1 MNKNLDYFEAFVWPF
16 CEKDCLFCNEWWYGK
31 RKFHSLEEFKKIIDK
46 NNFSKVV
53 LTWWEPMTNPKLD
66 EYISYCKN
74 KNIIISLV
82 TAIDSKNYLQKIE
95 QYIHAGLNEIMISL
109 EWPEK
114 IHDALIQKKWAYKQ
128 IIETLYYLNTLNNSQ
143 IKVIIHSNIN
153 AVNYKYLVSF
163 IKHILNNF
171 PCIFNYH
178 LQMLEP
184 FGSAYQNKKI
194 LFKSYSE
201 LIEPIFK
208 NIDTIQ
214 SKHKIKFWRLPLCLV
229 WKNNQSY
236 ISQTPQIFE
245 EHNNQTELAG
255 YEWTKYQ
262 SNICKK
268 CSKYKICDGFFD
280 YYIKEYWTKEII
292 PFT

>member
-114 IHDALIQKKWAYKQ
+114 IHDTLIQKKWAYKQ
-128 IIETLYYLNTLNNSQ
+128 IIETLYYLNILNKSQ
-143 IKVIIHSNIN
+143 LKVIIHSNIN
-153 AVNYKYLVSF
+153 AVNYKFLANF
-163 IKHILNNF
+163 IKHILANF
-171 PCIFNYH
+171 RCIFNYH

-184 FGSAYQNKKI
+184 FGSAYENKKI
-194 LFKSYSE
+194 LFKNYSE
-201 LIEPIFK
+201 LIKPIFE
-208 NIDTIQ
+208 NIENIPDKQ
-214 SKHKIKFWRLPLCLV
+214 KIKFWRLPLCLV
-229 WKNNQSY
+229 WEKNHKY

-262 SNICKK
+262 SNLCKK
-268 CSKYKICDGFFD
+268 CTKNKICDGFFD
-280 YYIKEYWTKEII
+280 YYIKEYGTKEII